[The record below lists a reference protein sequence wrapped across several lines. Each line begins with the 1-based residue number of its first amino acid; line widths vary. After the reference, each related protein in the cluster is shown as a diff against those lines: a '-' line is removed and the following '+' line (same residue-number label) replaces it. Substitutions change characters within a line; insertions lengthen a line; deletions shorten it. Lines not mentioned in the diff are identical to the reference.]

1 VTIRVDRASLEAIS
15 KLPRVE
21 QDRALSLI
29 EEQSRRALLA
39 DVDLWERY
47 DPVYYVRGEPSQ
59 ITDWKHPAAD
69 YARIEI
75 ERAGR
80 LQRLRSDPRL
90 VGYMKAHY
98 AEHPTDFID
107 DWGCTLDP
115 RNADIDLPTLTP
127 FILFPRQE
135 EWVDYTIEQWQS
147 RHRALTEKSR
157 DSGVTWLA
165 VALAATLCIFRKG
178 MIVGFGSRVEDYVD
192 KLGDPKSIFEK
203 ARIFLRNLPEEFRG
217 GWVEKK
223 HSFYMR
229 IIFPEND
236 ALLVGEGGDNIGRG
250 ARTAIYFVDE
260 AAHLERPLLA
270 EASLSNTTNCRHDIS
285 TPHGLGNPFQQNRH
299 SGRIKVFT
307 MSWRDDPRKD
317 DEWYA
322 KQLEEAHSPAIVAQ
336 EIDIDYAASVE
347 GTIIPA
353 AWVRAAV
360 DAHIK
365 LGIEPSGSRRLGLD
379 VADEGADRNAACVM
393 DGIVVAHVEEWS
405 GKGSDIFETVRKAFH
420 ICILH
425 GVTDLRYDAD
435 GLGASVRGDA
445 RVLQEQSRRTRMK
458 VIPFRG
464 SGKVQ
469 FPDREA
475 ARPEKGTAGGGKRGP
490 RNQDLYANLKAQ
502 GWWTLR
508 LAFQATYRAVVEGMA
523 YDPDE
528 IISISS
534 EIPSNVRSQLESELS
549 QPTYETN
556 TAGKIVVDKSPPGTK
571 SPNMGDSVVI
581 ARTRLQGTRPVEARE
596 KQPGQSLPAPL
607 ALPPHNRFGGVSA
620 MVVTRNRFAR
630 AR

>member
-1 VTIRVDRASLEAIS
+1 MTLRVDRTTLEAIS
-15 KLPRVE
+15 KLPRAE

-29 EEQSRRALLA
+29 EEKRRRSLA
-39 DVDLWERY
+39 ADEDLWERY
-47 DPVYYVRGEPSQ
+47 DPVYYVRGEPSR
-59 ITDWKHPAAD
+59 IDDWKHPAAD
-69 YARIEI
+69 YSRIAE

-90 VGYMKAHY
+90 VGYMKEYY
-98 AEHPTDFID
+98 AGHPIDFIN

-115 RNADIDLPTLTP
+115 RNADMDLPTLTP
-127 FILFPRQE
+127 FILFLRQE
-135 EWVDYTIEQWQS
+135 EWIEYTMERWGA
-147 RHRALTEKSR
+147 RRRALTEKSR
-157 DSGVTWLA
+157 DSGVSWLA
-165 VALAATLCIFRKG
+165 VALAVTLCIFRDG
-178 MIVGFGSRVEDYVD
+178 MSVGFGSRKKEYVD
-192 KLGDPKSIFEK
+192 ELGNPKSIFEK
-203 ARIFLRNLPEEFRG
+203 ARIFLRNLPEEFLG
-217 GWVEKK
+217 GWIERK
-223 HSFYMR
+223 HSFQRR
-229 IIFPEND
+229 IMIPD
-236 ALLVGEGGDNIGRG
+236 TKSIIVGEIGDAIGRG
-250 ARTAIYFVDE
+250 DRTALYFVDE
-260 AAHLERPLLA
+260 AAHLEHPLTA
-270 EASLSNTTNCRHDIS
+270 EFSLQGTTNARHDIS
-285 TPHGLGNPFQQNRH
+285 TPHGLGNPFEQNRH
-299 SGRIKVFT
+299 SGRIEVFT
-307 MSWRDDPRKD
+307 FPWRDDPRKD
-317 DEWYA
+317 DAWYA
-322 KQLEEAHSPAIVAQ
+322 KQIEEAFSPAVTAQ
-336 EIDIDYAASVE
+336 EVDIDYAASVE

-360 DAHIK
+360 DAHVK

-458 VIPFRG
+458 VIPFWG

-469 FPDREA
+469 FPEREA
-475 ARPEKGTAGGGKRGP
+475 ARPEKGLAGGGRRGP
-490 RNQDLYANLKAQ
+490 RNKDLYANLKAQ

-534 EIPSNVRSQLESELS
+534 EIPANVRSQLESELS

-556 TAGKIVVDKSPPGTK
+556 TAGKIVVDKSPPSTK
-571 SPNMGDSVVI
+571 SPNMGDAVVI

-596 KQPGQSLPAPL
+596 KKLGQSLPEPL
-607 ALPPHNRFGGVSA
+607 AVPPRNRFGGVSA